1 MGTDRERRLDGAC
14 VSRVRCF
21 RHLLC
26 DNLRPLTPPPPL
38 VPLHSDRYERLLRQK
53 TLTKGSDGVAVIEY
67 EDGER
72 EMVDMKME
80 KFRSCQDSDD
90 EDDRDDD
97 TVNGDSDINDL
108 RLIVE
113 GEWIE
118 ILWKNA
124 SIYFPCKIISW
135 TPISAKKSQ
144 QRKENSKKRAFDD
157 DESKK
162 PTKPKLSQPKEQ
174 PKEHMKV
181 STKPKSTKRVFE
193 DVKESA
199 ETKPKSTKRV
209 FDDAKEPTKP
219 NSAQIKQ
226 RQTDPPPLSTKQG
239 HEVTTSRGKR
249 QPKNAEPELPLFP
262 PLLPPFQNGL
272 DNHFYSS
279 NSSEISTDDESDQ
292 PVDRDGHG
300 IPLYNEPEGDF
311 DSSDDDV
318 SDDDDNDDDD
328 GEGTYQHRCLSE
340 VRPKLSFEE
349 LWTLKLKRT
358 QELMYRGGSQ
368 SNGIS

>member
-14 VSRVRCF
+14 VSRVRCSPILF
-21 RHLLC
+21 AIISA
-26 DNLRPLTPPPPL
+26 LTPPCPF
-38 VPLHSDRYERLLRQK
+38 HSDRYERLLRQK

-72 EMVDMKME
+72 EMVDMKIE
-80 KFRSCQDSDD
+80 KFRSYQESDD
-90 EDDRDDD
+90 EDNRDDD
-97 TVNGDSDINDL
+97 TVDDDSDINDL
-108 RLIVE
+108 SLIVQ

-118 ILWKNA
+118 ILWKHA

-135 TPISAKKSQ
+135 TPVSAKKSHRQ
-144 QRKENSKKRAFDD
+144 ENSKKRAFDD
-157 DESKK
+157 DEPKK

-174 PKEHMKV
+174 PKEYMKV
-181 STKPKSTKRVFE
+181 STKPKSTKRVFD
-193 DVKESA
+193 DVKES
-199 ETKPKSTKRV
+199 KPKSTKRV
-209 FDDAKEPTKP
+209 FDDVKEPTEPK
-219 NSAQIKQ
+219 SAHIKQ
-226 RQTDPPPLSTKQG
+226 RQADPPKLSTKQG

-249 QPKNAEPELPLFP
+249 QLKNAEPELPLLP
-262 PLLPPFQNGL
+262 PLLPPFQNASDDHL
-272 DNHFYSS
+272 YSS
-279 NSSEISTDDESDQ
+279 NSSELSADESDR

-318 SDDDDNDDDD
+318 SDDDDDDD
-328 GEGTYQHRCLSE
+328 GEGAYHHRGLSE

-368 SNGIS
+368 AAK

>member
-21 RHLLC
+21 
-26 DNLRPLTPPPPL
+26 PIWYAIISALTPPPCS
-38 VPLHSDRYERLLRQK
+38 LHRDRYERLLRQK

-72 EMVDMKME
+72 EMVDMKIE
-80 KFRSCQDSDD
+80 KFRSYQESGD

-97 TVNGDSDINDL
+97 TVDGDSDINDL
-108 RLIVE
+108 SLIVQ

-118 ILWKNA
+118 ILWKHAN
-124 SIYFPCKIISW
+124 IYFPCKIISW
-135 TPISAKKSQ
+135 TPISVKKS

-157 DESKK
+157 DEPKK
-162 PTKPKLSQPKEQ
+162 PTKPKLSQSKEQ
-174 PKEHMKV
+174 PQEHMKV
-181 STKPKSTKRVFE
+181 PTKSKTTKRVFD

-199 ETKPKSTKRV
+199 ETKPKSTKKV
-209 FDDAKEPTKP
+209 FDDAKEPTEPK
-219 NSAQIKQ
+219 STQIKK
-226 RQTDPPPLSTKQG
+226 RQTDPPPLRTKQG
-239 HEVTTSRGKR
+239 QEVTTSRGKM
-249 QPKNAEPELPLFP
+249 QLKNVETELPLLP
-262 PLLPPFQNGL
+262 PLLPPFQNGS
-272 DNHFYSS
+272 DDHFYSS
-279 NSSEISTDDESDQ
+279 YSSEISTDESDR
-292 PVDRDGHG
+292 PVDRNGHG

-318 SDDDDNDDDD
+318 SDDDDDDN
-328 GEGTYQHRCLSE
+328 GEGTYQHRGLSE

-358 QELMYRGGSQ
+358 QELMYRGGSH
-368 SNGIS
+368 SSKK